1 MKLTDELFAKYT
13 VIEDNLLPYGFRK
26 DGDSYLYNCLIHNGE
41 FDLRVAIQDRKI
53 DAKLIEVVFDEEYTM
68 INVESVGS
76 FVASLKEECSE
87 ALIDIRDKCFKEEY
101 FYFPQTNRI
110 AELIKERYGVEPE
123 RNKDGFGTN
132 GVFRNPETR
141 KWIGLVMY
149 KKKLNVT
156 GDSEEKVEYLN
167 LNFKKDA
174 ELYNQKGIYHPYK
187 KQNKHWIVVIMDD
200 TLSDREVMD
209 LVDISY
215 ENSMRT

>member
-1 MKLTDELFAKYT
+1 MKLTDELFRKYT
-13 VIEDNLLPYGFRK
+13 VIEETLLPYGFRK
-26 DGDSYLYNCLIHNGE
+26 EGNSYFYHHLIHNDE
-41 FDLRVAIQDRKI
+41 FDLQVEINNQAI
-53 DAKLIEVVFDEEYTM
+53 DAKLIEVVFDEEYTL
-68 INVESVGS
+68 INVEPVGS
-76 FVASLKEECSE
+76 FVAELKEDCKE
-87 ALIDIRDKCFKEEY
+87 ALLDIRDKCFKEQY
-101 FYFPQTNRI
+101 FYFAQTNRI
-110 AELIKERYGVEPE
+110 AELIKKEYGIEPE

-167 LNFKKDA
+167 LNFKQDA

-200 TLSDREVMD
+200 TLSDRKIMD
-209 LVDISY
+209 LVHISY
-215 ENSMRT
+215 QKSNL

>member
-13 VIEDNLLPYGFRK
+13 VIEANLLPYGFRK
-26 DGDSYLYNCLIHNGE
+26 DGDSYLYNRLIHNGE
-41 FDLRVAIQDRKI
+41 FDLRVVIKDRKI
-53 DAKLIEVVFDEEYTM
+53 DAKLIEAIFDEEYTR
-68 INVESVGS
+68 INVESSGS
-76 FVASLKEECSE
+76 VVASLKEECSKV
-87 ALIDIRDKCFKEEY
+87 LIDIRDKCFKEEY
-101 FYFPQTNRI
+101 FYSAQTNRI
-110 AELIKERYGVEPE
+110 ADLIKKKYGVEPE

-132 GVFRNPETR
+132 GVFRNPKTR

-174 ELYNQKGIYHPYK
+174 ELYNQKGVYHPYK

-200 TLSDREVMD
+200 TLSDREIMD
-209 LVDISY
+209 LVDVSY
-215 ENSMRT
+215 EKSKQN

>member
-1 MKLTDELFAKYT
+1 MKLTEELFLKHT
-13 VIEDNLLPYGFRK
+13 VIEENLLPYGFQK
-26 DGDSYLYNCLIHNGE
+26 DGDSFFYHRLIRGGE
-41 FDLRVAIQDRKI
+41 FDLRVVIKDRKI

-68 INVESVGS
+68 INVESSGS
-76 FVASLKEECSE
+76 FVTSLKEECNRVF
-87 ALIDIRDKCFKEEY
+87 LDIREKCFKEEY

-110 AELIKERYGVEPE
+110 ADLIKKKYGVEPE
-123 RNKDGFGTN
+123 RNKDGFATN

-156 GDSEEKVEYLN
+156 GDSDEKVEYLN

-200 TLSDREVMD
+200 TLSDREIMD

-215 ENSMRT
+215 ENSNR